1 MQSIISDSIPFMT
14 TIPLHVHEFKDAIFA
29 LLTSDKYKEMVLG
42 VENIIQV
49 DFWDFGGQLIF
60 YTTHPTY
67 MSDRCLYFLV
77 FDCSIGLKGEVR
89 DPDVDTGVNIN
100 KTTMGRYCTLR
111 LHWSVTGEGRRMSLQ
126 AAMGK

>member
-1 MQSIISDSIPFMT
+1 MFCGFPVSG
-14 TIPLHVHEFKDAIFA
+14 
-29 LLTSDKYKEMVLG
+29 KYKEMVLG

-77 FDCSIGLKGEVR
+77 FDCSIGLQGEVR
-89 DPDVDTGVNIN
+89 DPDVETGVNTN
-100 KTTMGRYCTLR
+100 KT
-111 LHWSVTGEGRRMSLQ
+111 
-126 AAMGK
+126 AMGKYSKRLFYWSAGGN